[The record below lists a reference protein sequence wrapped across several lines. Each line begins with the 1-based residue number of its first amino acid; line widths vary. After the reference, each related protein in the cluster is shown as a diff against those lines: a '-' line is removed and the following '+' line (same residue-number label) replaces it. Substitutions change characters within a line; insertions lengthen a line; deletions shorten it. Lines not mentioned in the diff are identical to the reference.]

1 MALVRFASAG
11 TVRRS
16 LDVLAA
22 NLITQNR
29 VLAHCAMNAQTSRHR
44 GYRFVLGIIGPAGHQ
59 PSGINGEIAHPPPQ
73 RSGLFKVGEL

>member
-1 MALVRFASAG
+1 MRTSVPRAYHEPPKYDSCECEKLMALVRFASAG

-29 VLAHCAMNAQTSRHR
+29 VLAHWRDECPN
-44 GYRFVLGIIGPAGHQ
+44 F
-59 PSGINGEIAHPPPQ
+59 PSSWLSICP
-73 RSGLFKVGEL
+73 